1 MMQSRVITVRYISC
15 AVMCML
21 MFLSIGPISSAPF
34 DLTLDV
40 VDNDNYA
47 QNVYAQQQQPDN
59 IQLDFYTNSKVY
71 TTDHKLQVYGVALP
85 EETLIIR
92 LFSPDG
98 SIAKFDQITTDP
110 DGSFNYDLLIWPEP
124 TSTFSY
130 GTYAVEAISTAQN
143 GASHIIDVRF
153 SSTTDLL
160 DVPVERHVN
169 TLVFAPET
177 AAIHQPFRV
186 FVQTTSDGLLIGND
200 PSELLETTHVH
211 LPSGKYVP
219 LSESFET
226 LHQGL
231 YFVEYVPSEEGTH
244 VFHVVAFSQG
254 TTSHGSAATN
264 VLSQD
269 LGGISEQ
276 IILLNSVLDETSQEL
291 DILKS
296 EIGGFNSTLDEASTK
311 IDKSTES
318 ISTSV
323 AFVSEASSQLNSL
336 LFPIIASI
344 GIIVA
349 LQIAILARR
358 R

>member
-1 MMQSRVITVRYISC
+1 MQGSVGQAAGINHR
-15 AVMCML
+15 AVASVVVL
-21 MFLSIGPISSAPF
+21 ALLAIVGGVVATAPGGEG
-34 DLTLDV
+34 
-40 VDNDNYA
+40 A
-47 QNVYAQQQQPDN
+47 YAQQQQDGEH
-59 IQLDFYTNSKVY
+59 LEFYTNSKVY
-71 TTDHKLQVYGVALP
+71 APDHKLQVYGIGLP
-85 EETLIIR
+85 EETLIVR
-92 LFSPDG
+92 LFAPDG

-110 DGSFNYDLLIWPEP
+110 DGAFNYDLLIWPQP
-124 TSTFSY
+124 SSSFSY

-143 GASHIIDVRF
+143 GASRIIDVRF
-153 SSTTDLL
+153 SSTSDLV
-160 DVPVERHVN
+160 DVPVERYIN

-177 AAIHQPFRV
+177 AAINQPFRV

-200 PSELLETTHVH
+200 PSDLLESTHVH
-211 LPSGKYVP
+211 LPSGAYVP

-231 YFVEYVPSEEGTH
+231 YFVEYVPTEEGTH
-244 VFHVVAFSQG
+244 IFHVVAFNRG

-276 IILLNSVLDETSQEL
+276 IISLNRILDETSEEL
-291 DILKS
+291 DVLKS
-296 EIGGFNSTLDEASTK
+296 EIEGFDSTLDQASSK
-311 IDKSTES
+311 IDESTGT

-323 AFVSEASSQLNSL
+323 AFISEASSQLNSL

>member
-1 MMQSRVITVRYISC
+1 MKFQFVFVLVFVLLITQLPHSYGDLDIS
-15 AVMCML
+15 
-21 MFLSIGPISSAPF
+21 
-34 DLTLDV
+34 
-40 VDNDNYA
+40 
-47 QNVYAQQQQPDN
+47 
-59 IQLDFYTNSKVY
+59 TNSKVY
-71 TTDHKLQVYGVALP
+71 APSHNLQVYGNGLP
-85 EETLIIR
+85 EENLILRI
-92 LFSPDG
+92 FAPDET
-98 SIAKFDQITTDP
+98 IAKFDQLTTNP
-110 DGSFNYDLLIWPEP
+110 DGSFNYSLLTWPQP
-124 TSTFSY
+124 STNFPY
-130 GTYAVEAISTAQN
+130 GTYTVEVISTEQN
-143 GASHIIDVRF
+143 GISKKIDVKF

-177 AAIHQPFRV
+177 AAINQPIRV
-186 FVQTTSDGLLIGND
+186 FVQTTSDGLLIGSE
-200 PSELLETTHVH
+200 PKELLGSTHVH
-211 LPSGKYVP
+211 LPSGMTVT
-219 LSESFET
+219 LTNSFET

-231 YFVEYVPSEEGTH
+231 YYVDYTPIEEGTH
-244 VFHVVAFSQG
+244 VFHVIAFSQG

-276 IILLNSVLDETSQEL
+276 IIRLNSILDDTSKEL

-296 EIGGFNSTLDEASTK
+296 EIEGFDNTLETASDK
-311 IDKSTES
+311 IDQSTGT

-323 AFVSEASSQLNSL
+323 EFISEASSQLNSL